1 MDELFGT
8 VDRMFLNISA
18 SSIRPWQISCQG
30 DFPQSTSLCRIIPNT
45 SPTPALVKLG
55 IRQLRGNRVARAH
68 TLLRMR
74 PLQNTMLRCMLESS
88 CSTRLLSMLGS
99 SSIQARLRQIPI
111 CITDTA
117 IIPTFL
123 SILDNSRSAKQVHAA
138 LDASKHA
145 SGSENGR

>member
-1 MDELFGT
+1 
-8 VDRMFLNISA
+8 MFLNISA

-74 PLQNTMLRCMLESS
+74 PLQNTMLKCMLESS

-99 SSIQARLRQIPI
+99 SSIQARLRQIQFVS
-111 CITDTA
+111 
-117 IIPTFL
+117 PTWPSSQLCFPSL
-123 SILDNSRSAKQVHAA
+123 TIGDPQNKFMLLWMLA
-138 LDASKHA
+138 KHA
-145 SGSENGR
+145 SGSENSR